1 MLPLPR
7 AQSLPRPPARPFLTW
22 SPTFRLLLS
31 FFSVTRIQGRN
42 LAPGSKEDS
51 PCLAP
56 CLLLWSH
63 LPAPPGTYHHRSDGP
78 QCLVAVPPQPHL
90 YAKWSSLL
98 PPLLRSCSLNA
109 VPYPQSV
116 LILDPYFDSYFEE
129 SIFQHHFTDETPL
142 TQKRRSRNSWGH
154 QGDLAPVPGGCPRIG
169 LSADLALPWPPQES
183 TLTKPHIPAFASRH
197 GPCWGN
203 IIKST
208 ISPPRKPVHTGRRGR
223 KPLYY

>member
-1 MLPLPR
+1 MLPPPW
-7 AQSLPRPPARPFLTW
+7 AQSLPRPPAPSFSHLVTQVQAVTEFFLSNKDTRMEPSSW
-22 SPTFRLLLS
+22 GQRRQPLPGPQPAALVLPSSPT
-31 FFSVTRIQGRN
+31 RN
-42 LAPGSKEDS
+42 
-51 PCLAP
+51 
-56 CLLLWSH
+56 
-63 LPAPPGTYHHRSDGP
+63 
-78 QCLVAVPPQPHL
+78 VPPRLRWPPMPGGCPPTAPSLCQVV
-90 YAKWSSLL
+90 LL

-109 VPYPQSV
+109 VPYPPSM

-129 SIFQHHFTDETPL
+129 SIFQQHFTDETPP

-183 TLTKPHIPAFASRH
+183 TLAKPHIPAFASRH

-208 ISPPRKPVHTGRRGR
+208 ISQPRKPVHTGRRGR